1 MRRDGVTIDYFMQHI
16 ADPNQFYSVGSNSG
30 FFFIGTRSEWNR
42 YIDALSR
49 KRLKYLK
56 SHRTAAKRKAKRAQE
71 RLNWEP
77 VKLIFGK
84 DLEGTIA
91 YLNSVVIKG
100 SRQYAHFNRLIK
112 AFTPFRTREI
122 KDIYSR
128 AVKADGVNI
137 IVEGL
142 DTRDFFWMREEFESV
157 LRLEKH
163 EQTEEE
169 SATDNTVTRIERR
182 SDGSYIV
189 TVNGKNFE
197 CEDAQAMLNF
207 LEEVGDGKV

>member
-1 MRRDGVTIDYFMQHI
+1 MTIDYFMQHI
-16 ADPNQFYSVGSNSG
+16 ADPNQLYSVGSNSG

-128 AVKADGVNI
+128 MVKADGTNI
-137 IVEGL
+137 IVGGL
-142 DTRDFFWMREEFESV
+142 DTGNFWMREEFEGT
-157 LRLEKH
+157 LRLERY
-163 EQTEEE
+163 EQTKEENM
-169 SATDNTVTRIERR
+169 DNTVTRIERR

-197 CEDAQAMLNF
+197 CEDTQAMLNF

>member
-1 MRRDGVTIDYFMQHI
+1 MTIDYFMQHL
-16 ADPNQFYSVGSNSG
+16 ADPNQLYSVGSKSG
-30 FFFIGTRSEWNR
+30 FFFIGTSPEWNK
-42 YIDALSR
+42 YIDDLSK

-100 SRQYAHFNRLIK
+100 SRQYVHFNRLVK
-112 AFTPFRTREI
+112 AFTPFRAREI

-128 AVKADGVNI
+128 ATEIDGTNI
-137 IVEGL
+137 IVDGL
-142 DTRDFFWMREEFESV
+142 DTRDFWLREEFEGT
-157 LRLEKH
+157 LRLGKYEKA
-163 EQTEEE
+163 EEE
-169 SATDNTVTRIERR
+169 RATDNIVTRIERR
-182 SDGSYIV
+182 SDGSYII

-197 CEDAQAMLNF
+197 CEDTQAMLSF
-207 LEEVGDGKV
+207 LGEVGEGRV

>member
-1 MRRDGVTIDYFMQHI
+1 MTIDYFMQHS
-16 ADPNQFYSVGSNSG
+16 ADPNQLYSVGSNSG

-49 KRLKYLK
+49 KRLKCLR
-56 SHRTAAKRKAKRAQE
+56 SQRTTAKRNAKRAQE
-71 RLNWEP
+71 RLDQKP
-77 VKLIFGK
+77 IKLICGK
-84 DLEGTIA
+84 NLEETIA
-91 YLNSVVIKG
+91 YLNSVVKIG
-100 SRQYAHFNRLIK
+100 NREYLYFDRLIK

-128 AVKADGVNI
+128 ATEIDGTNI
-137 IVEGL
+137 IVDGL
-142 DTRDFFWMREEFESV
+142 DTRDFWLREEFESA
-157 LRLEKH
+157 LRLEKY

-169 SATDNTVTRIERR
+169 RATNNIVTRIERR

-197 CEDAQAMLNF
+197 CEDTQAMLSF
-207 LEEVGDGKV
+207 LEEVGEGKI

>member
-1 MRRDGVTIDYFMQHI
+1 MTIDYFMQHI
-16 ADPNQFYSVGSNSG
+16 ADPNQLYSVGSNSG

-49 KRLKYLK
+49 KRLKCLR
-56 SHRTAAKRKAKRAQE
+56 SQRTTAKKNAKRAQE
-71 RLNWEP
+71 RLDQKP
-77 VKLIFGK
+77 IKLICGK
-84 DLEGTIA
+84 NLEETIA
-91 YLNSVVIKG
+91 YLNSVVETG
-100 SRQYAHFNRLIK
+100 NRQYLYFDRLIK

-128 AVKADGVNI
+128 MVKADGTNI
-137 IVEGL
+137 IVGGL
-142 DTRDFFWMREEFESV
+142 DTGNFWMREEFEGA
-157 LRLEKH
+157 LCLERY
-163 EQTEEE
+163 EQTKEENM
-169 SATDNTVTRIERR
+169 DNTVTRIERR

-197 CEDAQAMLNF
+197 CEDTQAMLNF

>member
-1 MRRDGVTIDYFMQHI
+1 MTIDYFMQHI
-16 ADPNQFYSVGSNSG
+16 ANPNQLYNIGSKSG

-49 KRLKYLK
+49 KRLKHLK
-56 SHRTAAKRKAKRAQE
+56 NRRKAAKREVERAQG
-71 RLNWEP
+71 RLNRKP
-77 VKLIFGK
+77 IKLIFGK

-100 SRQYAHFNRLIK
+100 CRQYAHFNRLIK

-128 AVKADGVNI
+128 ATEIDGTNI
-137 IVEGL
+137 IVDGL
-142 DTRDFFWMREEFESV
+142 DTRDFWLREEFEST
-157 LRLEKH
+157 LHLEKH

-169 SATDNTVTRIERR
+169 SATDNIVTRIERR

-189 TVNGKNFE
+189 TVNGKDFE
-197 CEDAQAMLNF
+197 CEDTQAMLSF
-207 LEEVGDGKV
+207 LGEVGEGRV